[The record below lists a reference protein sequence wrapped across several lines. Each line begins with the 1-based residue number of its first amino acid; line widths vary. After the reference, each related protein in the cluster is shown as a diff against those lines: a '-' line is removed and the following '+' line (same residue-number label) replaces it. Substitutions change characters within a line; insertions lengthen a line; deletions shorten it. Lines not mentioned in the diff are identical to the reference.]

1 MERNPSLTL
10 QLFFLAILI
19 GTLLFLIQKNAV
31 QTPPPNATATTTSQ
45 VSAGAIVTM
54 ATSTPPATTTSPA
67 KVSSQTTAPAIKK
80 TSPLSQN
87 TPPAGAPTPPQATR
101 IENPYTTP
109 PLAPGDVNITAR
121 AALVN
126 IFCFSN
132 NGSLRPISGSGTVI
146 DPRGII
152 LTNAHVAQYVLLSQS
167 PRFDLKCYVRSGSP
181 AAVHW
186 VPRVLYIPPVWV
198 RAHVADI
205 NADRPL
211 GTGEHDYA
219 LLSVATSVDLPAPAG
234 ALHAGGQ
241 AGGSPLP
248 EFPSLTPDTREA
260 IAFIDDTVL
269 VASYP
274 AEFAGASAAANLYP
288 ASTFTTVQQFLTFT
302 TGSVD
307 VISVGSVIQAQSGSS
322 GGAIVNEWGRLVG
335 VITTTSEGTTTAQR
349 ELRGI
354 TLSYIDRDLVAQTG
368 AGLSAILSGDTKEK
382 TDAFSTDQAPSL
394 IQLFLKQLTK

>member
-1 MERNPSLTL
+1 MIPRPRSIPTD
-10 QLFFLAILI
+10 LAILAVAI
-19 GTLLFLIQKNAV
+19 STLAFLVHQNTA
-31 QTPPPNATATTTSQ
+31 QTPAPNATATTTSQ

-54 ATSTPPATTTSPA
+54 ATSTLPAATTSPA
-67 KVSSQTTAPAIKK
+67 KGSPQKTAPAVK
-80 TSPLSQN
+80 N
-87 TPPAGAPTPPQATR
+87 TPQQSQPIATSGAPTPPLVTR

-219 LLSVATSVDLPAPAG
+219 LLSVATSVDLPA
-234 ALHAGGQ
+234 Q

-288 ASTFTTVQQFLTFT
+288 ASTFTTIQQFLTFT

-322 GGAIVNEWGRLVG
+322 GGAIVNEWGHLVG

-368 AGLSAILSGDTKEK
+368 TTLSSILAGDVAAK
-382 TDAFSTDQAPSL
+382 TDDFSTTQAPLL
-394 IQLFLKQLTK
+394 IQQFLKQLTK